1 MRQPFALEELASK
14 VNLTQRRNRQDYM
27 DNKASE
33 ATQFLSE
40 QADKI
45 RKSIKKSSKSA
56 GIFGKLSKKLGIDKG
71 ILQTIIGI
79 GANTVFPGVG
89 GSLLNAILSGADL
102 SSTQKDLK
110 GEINKLN
117 KNLIIPG
124 RFKGTFMENY
134 LAGNISG
141 AQGQAA
147 QMIQGLKDTNLL
159 TGGASTLL
167 SLLPVA
173 KDVIAPKLGE
183 SLKGA
188 FKNIAPK
195 MVKDSPTELVENI
208 LSTNYD
214 KLGINPAG
222 EGLKSIPQQKFM
234 DSVSSVLDIVK
245 SQQSVPAQLSRLGK
259 NLGKNL
265 DKLNIKGI
273 NLSKLN
279 NPLLQGSRGIEA
291 LSTPLNYAPMLENLV
306 ESLLAPKDEEPIVT
320 ALEAPKFY

>member
-1 MRQPFALEELASK
+1 MAQPFALEELASK

-27 DNKASE
+27 DAKAGE
-33 ATQFLSE
+33 ATKFLSE

-56 GIFGKLSKKLGIDKG
+56 GIFGKLSKKLGVDKG
-71 ILQTIIGI
+71 LLQTILGLGSNMIL
-79 GANTVFPGVG
+79 PGVG

-102 SSTQKDLK
+102 SSTQKDLQ
-110 GEINKLN
+110 GQINKLN

-173 KDVIAPKLGE
+173 KEVFSPKFGE
-183 SLKGA
+183 SLKGVI
-188 FKNIAPK
+188 KNIAPK
-195 MVKDSPTELVENI
+195 MVKDSPAELVENI

-222 EGLKSIPQQKFM
+222 EGLKSIPQQKFI
-234 DSVSSVLDIVK
+234 DSGTNVLDVVK
-245 SQQSVPAQLSRLGK
+245 SQQSVPAQLSRLSK
-259 NLGKNL
+259 NFGKNL

-273 NLSKLN
+273 NIGKLN
-279 NPLLQGSRGIEA
+279 NPLLKGNRAIEA
-291 LSTPLNYAPMLENLV
+291 LSTPLNYTPMVENLI
-306 ESLLAPKDEEPIVT
+306 ESLLAPSDEEPIVT

>member
-27 DNKASE
+27 DNKAAE

-79 GANTVFPGVG
+79 GANTVLPGVG

-188 FKNIAPK
+188 FKNILPK
-195 MVKDSPTELVENI
+195 GPQDIAKNI
-208 LSTNYD
+208 MEFKTPLAEPGN
-214 KLGINPAG
+214 I
-222 EGLKSIPQQKFM
+222 
-234 DSVSSVLDIVK
+234 LDIVK

-265 DKLNIKGI
+265 DKLNIKGV
-273 NLSKLN
+273 NLGKLN